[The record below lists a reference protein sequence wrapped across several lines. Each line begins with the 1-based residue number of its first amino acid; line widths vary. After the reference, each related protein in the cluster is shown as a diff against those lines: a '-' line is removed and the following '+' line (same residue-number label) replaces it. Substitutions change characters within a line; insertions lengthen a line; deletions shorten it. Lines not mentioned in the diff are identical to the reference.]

1 MVRGTA
7 EQPSRLHHVG
17 VVVSDLEDAVRF
29 YVETLG
35 LSLESQA
42 SIPERNLRLAF
53 LRGVGGRV
61 ELLEY
66 QGPRAAS
73 VQTGTVDHVALAVR
87 SLEPAIASLAE
98 AGVSERDAEP
108 RTGPGGRRVYF
119 FRGPSGERI
128 ELVEVGA

>member
-1 MVRGTA
+1 MSHGAA
-7 EQPSRLHHVG
+7 ERATHLHHVG
-17 VVVSDLEDAVRF
+17 VVVENLEEAVRF

-42 SIPERNLRLAF
+42 EVPEQNLRLAF
-53 LRGVGGRV
+53 LGGPGGRV

-66 QGPRAAS
+66 RGGRAGKAS
-73 VQTGTVDHVALAVR
+73 GTVDHVALAVKD
-87 SLEPAIASLAE
+87 LDPAIGKLAA
-98 AGVSERDAEP
+98 AGIAERDEAP
-108 RTGPGGRRVYF
+108 RPGPGGRRIYF